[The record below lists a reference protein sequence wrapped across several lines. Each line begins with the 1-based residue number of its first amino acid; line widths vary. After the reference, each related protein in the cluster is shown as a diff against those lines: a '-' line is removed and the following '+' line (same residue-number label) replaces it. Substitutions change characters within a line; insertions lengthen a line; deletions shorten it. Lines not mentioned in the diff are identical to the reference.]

1 MIYFILLL
9 CLLFLCLN
17 RNDAFVGTQTI
28 SIKKIF
34 RTRSEQQKGL
44 MFKKNIE
51 PDIGYMFYYNPPA
64 ATSFWMKNTY
74 IPLDIIFIDEHKRI
88 VHMLENMVPHD
99 LTSKGY
105 NKKVK
110 YVIEIKS
117 GFVKKN
123 NLRNGQKIAFNY
135 I

>member
-1 MIYFILLL
+1 MFTLYFNIK
-9 CLLFLCLN
+9 N
-17 RNDAFVGTQTI
+17 VFVGTKTI
-28 SIKKIF
+28 HIKKIL
-34 RTRSEQQKGL
+34 RTRQEQQKGL
-44 MFKKNIE
+44 MFKKNID
-51 PDIGYMFYYNPPA
+51 PDIGYMFYYNPPVS
-64 ATSFWMKNTY
+64 TSFWMKNTY
-74 IPLDIIFIDEHKRI
+74 IPLDIIFIDEEHKRI

-110 YVIEIKS
+110 YAIEIKS

-135 I
+135 INLFNYII